1 MRAWLSS
8 PLGGA
13 ARLVLLPFAVACGHT
28 PSPLVPDRAGSVGS
42 PSHGVLTASTEL
54 PTHGPGYSWLRQDDH
69 HHALPRFV
77 AAIERAA
84 DAVAAERPGCSL
96 RVGDLSTQTGG
107 RLLPHLSHR
116 SGRDA
121 DLLFYLTTLDGAPV
135 ESPGFLPVG
144 ADGLAWDAAGKRFL
158 RFDVEREWLL
168 VRTLL
173 EDPQARIQWVF
184 AHHNVEALL
193 IEHARARGERAELV
207 VRAMDVMLQPRP
219 GGLHDDHIHI
229 RTACTP
235 DEITAGC
242 EPVGPA
248 RPWLATLAPAPA
260 SDRELLEAILAP
272 IGHGQLTAR

>member
-1 MRAWLSS
+1 MRAWL
-8 PLGGA
+8 A
-13 ARLVLLPFAVACGHT
+13 VLLPFAVACGHT
-28 PSPLVPDRAGSVGS
+28 PSPLSPARAGSVGT

-54 PTHGPGYSWLRQDDH
+54 PSRGPGYTWLRQDDH
-69 HHALPRFV
+69 HHGLPRFV

-84 DAVAAERPGCSL
+84 SSVVTARPGGSL
-96 RVGDLSTQTGG
+96 RVGDLSTRTGG

-144 ADGLAWDAAGKRFL
+144 ADGLAWDAEGKRFL
-158 RFDVEREWLL
+158 RFDVAREWLL

-173 EDPQARIQWVF
+173 EDPEARIQWVF
-184 AHHNVEALL
+184 AHRNVEALL
-193 IEHARARGERAELV
+193 IEHARARGERAEIIA
-207 VRAMDVMLQPRP
+207 RAMDVMLQPQP

-235 DEITAGC
+235 DEIATGC
-242 EPVGPA
+242 EATGPV
-248 RPWLATLAPAPA
+248 RPWIAALDRATAPA
-260 SDRELLEAILAP
+260 SDPELLDAILSP
-272 IGHGQLTAR
+272 IGHGQLAAR